1 MAKKG
6 PIGAFYM
13 EQMSNGGSPTSP
25 GGEVLV
31 YEAPDGVVCVD
42 VRVDRETVWLT
53 QRQMAE
59 VFDTTP
65 ENVVMHLRSVF
76 SRKELEAE
84 ATTKDFLV
92 VRMEGRRRVQRS
104 LKHFNLDAIISVGY
118 RVNSR
123 RGVLF
128 RQLATRTLRN
138 HMLRGYTLNER
149 RAGRQEH
156 PQAGCGALRQ
166 RASSGGDQLK
176 PLSPPPPPSCPLGSS
191 FSPIKW
197 NIGWRIAPGP
207 RISP

>member
-1 MAKKG
+1 
-6 PIGAFYM
+6 
-13 EQMSNGGSPTSP
+13 MSNGGPPTSP
-25 GGEVLV
+25 GGEVVV

-76 SRKELEAE
+76 SSKELEGE

-104 LKHFNLDAIISVGY
+104 LKHYNLDAIISVGY

-123 RGVLF
+123 RGRALSPVGDPHPARSHAPRLH
-128 RQLATRTLRN
+128 L
-138 HMLRGYTLNER
+138 ER
-149 RAGRQEH
+149 AARR
-156 PQAGCGALRQ
+156 QAGTSTGRMWCSSST
-166 RASSGGDQLK
+166 ASSGDGRAENLVDAAATILTAWEQLQSHK
-176 PLSPPPPPSCPLGSS
+176 VEYRLANCPW
-191 FSPIKW
+191 P
-197 NIGWRIAPGP
+197 
-207 RISP
+207 

>member
-1 MAKKG
+1 
-6 PIGAFYM
+6 M

-25 GGEVLV
+25 GGEVVV

-76 SRKELEAE
+76 SSKELEAE

-92 VRMEGRRRVQRS
+92 VRMEGRRGVQRS
-104 LKHFNLDAIISVGY
+104 LKHYNLDAIISVGY

-166 RASSGGDQLK
+166 RLPRGMIELK
-176 PLSPPPPPSCPLGSS
+176 TLSPPPPPS
-191 FSPIKW
+191 
-197 NIGWRIAPGP
+197 
-207 RISP
+207 